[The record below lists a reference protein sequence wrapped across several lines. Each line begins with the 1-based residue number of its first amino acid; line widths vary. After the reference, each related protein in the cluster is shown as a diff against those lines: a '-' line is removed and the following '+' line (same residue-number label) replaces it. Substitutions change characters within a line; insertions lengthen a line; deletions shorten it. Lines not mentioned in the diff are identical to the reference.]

1 MTRQVLLVSRDR
13 PGAYQSIGEALRAAP
28 DGALIT
34 VAGGTYEEAL
44 VITRLVTVT
53 TESGADEVL
62 IRTASGSAVVVD
74 AEAVQLSGLTIS
86 GGDDDTAAVEI
97 RRGEAALDTCRITG
111 AGWTAILAW
120 HQGTL
125 VARDCRIDEA
135 QGAGIVVT
143 SSGGNTVERPR
154 LFTCF

>member
-13 PGAYQSIGEALRAAP
+13 PGAYQSIGEALRAAS

-53 TESGADEVL
+53 AESGAGEVL
-62 IRTASGSAVVVD
+62 VRTRSGSAVVVD

-97 RRGEAALDTCRITG
+97 RRGEAALDIALASSGSFFSSPR
-111 AGWTAILAW
+111 WKRVFSRMPILP
-120 HQGTL
+120 GS
-125 VARDCRIDEA
+125 
-135 QGAGIVVT
+135 IVVSARSASGPWQ
-143 SSGGNTVERPR
+143 SSIKRTDRPASR
-154 LFTCF
+154 